1 MNFLKIQF
9 FLKVT
14 EIDIEGKKVKLDN
27 NWEIAYDKC
36 LLATGG
42 KPKNLPVFEKSWEK
56 YSSKVT
62 LFRNV
67 SLNSICPITESLSK
81 IFYIFP
87 HHDHKYERT
96 EFFHYLSN
104 MERAV
109 TLA

>member
-1 MNFLKIQF
+1 M
-9 FLKVT
+9 T

-56 YSSKVT
+56 FSSKVT

-67 SLNSICPITESLSK
+67 SNKIVLYSICPITEYLSK
-81 IFYIFP
+81 EFYIF
-87 HHDHKYERT
+87 
-96 EFFHYLSN
+96 
-104 MERAV
+104 
-109 TLA
+109 